1 MSFNSVTNGNIGEGS
16 FTGTQLQH
24 KKAYPR
30 MDGNSQKKKKS
41 NNNKTL

>member
-16 FTGTQLQH
+16 FTGTQLQR
-24 KKAYPR
+24 KKPTLAW
-30 MDGNSQKKKKS
+30 MATHKKKKS